1 MRFVIAATA
10 AVLTMSLA
18 AALNVSPATAAQKKK
33 AVAQMSEAQCI
44 ELAKKRGYSD
54 KRNIQSGAASPAHNF
69 IIRCMQGTRA
79 RAQR

>member
-33 AVAQMSEAQCI
+33 AVAQMSEQECV
-44 ELAKKRGYSD
+44 ELARKRGYSN
-54 KRNIQSGAASPAHNF
+54 KRTITGGAASPAHNF
-69 IIRCMQGTRA
+69 IIRCTQGKA
-79 RAQR
+79 R

>member
-33 AVAQMSEAQCI
+33 AAAPMDVHECI
-44 ELAKKRGYSD
+44 ELAKQRGYAT
-54 KRNIQSGAASPAHNF
+54 KRSPEGGAASPAHNF
-69 IIRCMQGTRA
+69 ILRGMQGK
-79 RAQR
+79 QR

>member
-44 ELAKKRGYSD
+44 ELAKRRGYSRD
-54 KRNIQSGAASPAHNF
+54 IQGGAASPAHNF
-69 IIRCMQGTRA
+69 IVRCMQGTRA